1 MKNIW
6 QKLVAAL
13 TALTLILP
21 VTACGAKS
29 NDNMQDVDNDTNNG
43 IDNGGNDNN
52 NSNGGG
58 GSDNSNGG
66 SDNSN
71 GGNDNSGGN
80 SNGGGGNNDGND
92 NSGGNSNGGNDN
104 NGGNSNG
111 NGGNDNSNNGN
122 GGNDNSGN
130 SGNDSDNSNGGNG
143 NGGNNSDNN
152 NGGNNNGGNNNTTT
166 GVYRKYIRS
175 TTDSLTV
182 RKGASTSSAAVGTI
196 DKNDMLSY
204 SGSVGNWYVTTY
216 KNTVA
221 YVSMAYAYEVTFS
234 VPENAATVIAEGEKL
249 LGFSYVYGAQRYHW
263 GSGSLNVNF
272 VFGQFDCSS
281 LTQYVYCKGA
291 NINLATT
298 SRAQYEQGTAVSNL
312 SAGDLMFF
320 TNSYGANMTGINRIR
335 HVGIYLGYNYILHT
349 ASDYAVIE
357 PISDVRWGYYIGA
370 RRVLK

>member
-52 NSNGGG
+52 NSDNSNGSGGG
-58 GSDNSNGG
+58 NGDNSGNNSDNSNG
-66 SDNSN
+66 DNSN
-71 GGNDNSGGN
+71 GGNGGNGGNDSDNNNGGN
-80 SNGGGGNNDGND
+80 SGNGGNSDNNNGGNGNNDGND
-92 NSGGNSNGGNDN
+92 NSN
-104 NGGNSNG
+104 
-111 NGGNDNSNNGN
+111 NDNSN
-122 GGNDNSGN
+122 S
-130 SGNDSDNSNGGNG
+130 
-143 NGGNNSDNN
+143 
-152 NGGNNNGGNNNTTT
+152 NGGNNNTTT